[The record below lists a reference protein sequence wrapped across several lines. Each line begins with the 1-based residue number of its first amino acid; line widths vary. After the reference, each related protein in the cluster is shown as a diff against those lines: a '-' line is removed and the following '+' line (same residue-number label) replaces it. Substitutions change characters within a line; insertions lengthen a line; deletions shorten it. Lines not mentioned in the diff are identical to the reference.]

1 MGGGSPSWS
10 EEVDE
15 VVPTWEEGSR
25 RAPSWDDPDYWAK
38 CDLEVKLVRKPV
50 RVRRAKVKSL
60 KRTLPDTSK
69 KQITYPHLISVED
82 WLTWK
87 KEHDVAERLKSIKAH
102 IAKEDIKG
110 KTRIAGV
117 EEEEMEEAELVAMVS
132 SMDSGAKIVMIKEG
146 GVTRYFVVVHMM
158 GPSNVT
164 TKFTPWVEKEQTKE
178 KTVGGQLRGVE
189 QEVINL
195 LFQLSSLK

>member
-69 KQITYPHLISVED
+69 KQITYPHLVKLED
-82 WLTWK
+82 WLTLM
-87 KEHDVAERLKSIKAH
+87 KEHDVVERLKSIKAH
-102 IAKEDIKG
+102 IAKEDIKQ
-110 KTRIAGV
+110 KTRLVGQ
-117 EEEEMEEAELVAMVS
+117 EEEGMKEAELAAKVS
-132 SMDSGAKIVMIKEG
+132 ITDRGARIVMIKKR
-146 GVTRYFVVVHMM
+146 GVTQYYVVVHMM
-158 GPSNVT
+158 GPITMS

-178 KTVGGQLRGVE
+178 KTVDGQLRGVE

-195 LFQLSSLK
+195 RN

>member
-69 KQITYPHLISVED
+69 KQITYPHLIKLED
-82 WLTWK
+82 WLTLM
-87 KEHDVAERLKSIKAH
+87 KEHDVVERLKSIKAH
-102 IAKEDIKG
+102 IAKEDIKQ
-110 KTRIAGV
+110 KTRLVGQ
-117 EEEEMEEAELVAMVS
+117 EEEGMKEAELAAKVS
-132 SMDSGAKIVMIKEG
+132 ITDRGARIVMIKKR
-146 GVTRYFVVVHMM
+146 GVTQYYVVVHMM
-158 GPSNVT
+158 GPITMS

-178 KTVGGQLRGVE
+178 KTVDGQLRGVE

-195 LFQLSSLK
+195 RN

>member
-1 MGGGSPSWS
+1 M
-10 EEVDE
+10 
-15 VVPTWEEGSR
+15 
-25 RAPSWDDPDYWAK
+25 
-38 CDLEVKLVRKPV
+38 VKRGTRPV
-50 RVRRAKVKSL
+50 I
-60 KRTLPDTSK
+60 SK

-189 QEVINL
+189 QEVKNL